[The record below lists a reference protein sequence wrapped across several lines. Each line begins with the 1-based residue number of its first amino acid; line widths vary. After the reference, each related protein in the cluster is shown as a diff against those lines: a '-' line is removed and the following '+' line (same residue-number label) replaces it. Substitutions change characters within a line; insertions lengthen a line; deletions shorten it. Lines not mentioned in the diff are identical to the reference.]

1 MCIGCHY
8 IFNMNSELVC
18 RYVKLYDNMC
28 KCNNINVNYITKY
41 AKYNVHGPLGRN
53 YIQVYLN
60 EGIEMENENE
70 WRKIRTKLFN
80 NLVDDDDDDTSAN
93 THQIGE
99 LCVWRGERA
108 YRPNDAN
115 NFNEA
120 EIEVLIEYLC
130 TS

>member
-1 MCIGCHY
+1 MQTV
-8 IFNMNSELVC
+8 NMNSELVC
-18 RYVKLYDNMC
+18 RYVKLYDNIMC
-28 KCNNINVNYITKY
+28 KCNNINVNYIAKY

-53 YIQVYLN
+53 DVQVYLN

-70 WRKIRTKLFN
+70 RCKIRTKLLN
-80 NLVDDDDDDTSAN
+80 NLVDDDDDDDDTSA
-93 THQIGE
+93 TAHQIGE

-115 NFNEA
+115 HFNEA

>member
-1 MCIGCHY
+1 MIVSQR
-8 IFNMNSELVC
+8 IV
-18 RYVKLYDNMC
+18 
-28 KCNNINVNYITKY
+28 
-41 AKYNVHGPLGRN
+41 
-53 YIQVYLN
+53 QVYLN
-60 EGIEMENENE
+60 ERIEMENENE
-70 WRKIRTKLFN
+70 QRKIRTKLFN
-80 NLVDDDDDDTSAN
+80 NFVDDDTSA
-93 THQIGE
+93 TAHQIGE